1 ARAAAGE
8 KTVAVGA
15 ASIVQ
20 QCLKAGLLDEV
31 HVDLVPVLLGDGVR
45 LFDHL
50 GTEHIEL
57 EKTEIIE
64 APDVT
69 HMTFRVVR

>member
-1 ARAAAGE
+1 
-8 KTVAVGA
+8 
-15 ASIVQ
+15 
-20 QCLKAGLLDEV
+20 
-31 HVDLVPVLLGDGVR
+31 LLGGGVR

-57 EKTEIIE
+57 ERIEVVE

-69 HMTFRVVR
+69 HITFRVVR